1 MEFDLLHPDP
11 IVENKKHKLKRLVQ
25 KPKSHFIDIKCSG
38 CKKVNHTFTH
48 AQSVIRCKFCSE
60 VLANPTG
67 GKLKIRDGCH
77 IRKMIE

>member
-1 MEFDLLHPDP
+1 MEFDLLNPDP
-11 IVENKKHKLKRLVQ
+11 IVEAKKHKLKRLVQ
-25 KPKSHFIDIKCSG
+25 KPKSHFIDIKCKG

-48 AQSVIRCKFCSE
+48 AQSVIRCKNCNE